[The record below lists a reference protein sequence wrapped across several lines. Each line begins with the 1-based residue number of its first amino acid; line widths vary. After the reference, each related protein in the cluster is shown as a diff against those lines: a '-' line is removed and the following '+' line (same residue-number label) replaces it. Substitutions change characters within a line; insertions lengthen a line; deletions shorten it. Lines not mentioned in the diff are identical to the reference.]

1 LGNLEEDDR
10 QSHRL
15 RFDLRILHHEPYL
28 MFNTK
33 AFEAIQ
39 YYNGLIRD
47 NIDRSDDDLNHLLK
61 RQRQENILFGDRPL
75 SLSIRPT
82 LLTEKAYSELQDAVY
97 LIRQAVLKIADHFLD
112 RESVLSELGITP
124 AEREL
129 IKIPTNVIRLS
140 ATARFDAFMT
150 DDSFRFMEINGES
163 PAGAAYLSKLSVL
176 YPELETFQQFI
187 KKFPV
192 RFVDPLQHLIQGLMR
207 VYREEFGGTEIKP
220 VFAIVDKLNIP
231 TRHEFTLI
239 QQYLK
244 AKGMEC
250 VITDPRKLELRDGW
264 LYGEGKRIDILYR
277 RLLTN
282 DYFEMEDEC
291 QALLGGYKA
300 QKTCFLNTFRSNLVH
315 KKSIFSLLT
324 DRDYNCILSTSQLE
338 AIRKHIPWTR
348 KLTYRKTRFGK
359 RVIDLVDYVTRN
371 KDEFV
376 LKPNDSYGGK
386 GVSIGE
392 ELTESEWEDAVR
404 LAVLEGFV
412 VQEVVRVKREAFYL
426 RKNDEWKSYPTLVD
440 LAPYL
445 NGPLIGGC
453 LTRTTAHRLAN
464 VTSGGGSIPM
474 FILRHT

>member
-1 LGNLEEDDR
+1 
-10 QSHRL
+10 
-15 RFDLRILHHEPYL
+15 

-47 NIDRSDDDLNHLLK
+47 DLDRSDADLNHLLK

-75 SLSIRPT
+75 SLSVRPS

-97 LIRQAVLKIADHFLD
+97 LIRQAVLKIADHFLN

-124 AEREL
+124 REREL

-150 DDSFRFMEINGES
+150 NDSFRFVEINGES
-163 PAGAAYLSKLSVL
+163 PAGAGYLSKLSGL
-176 YPELETFQQFI
+176 YPELEIFKQFT
-187 KKFPV
+187 KKYPV
-192 RFVDPLQHLIQGLMR
+192 RFVDPLQHLIQGLLR
-207 VYREEFGGTEIKP
+207 VYREEFGGRELRP
-220 VFAIVDKLNIP
+220 VFAIVDKVDIP
-231 TRHEFTLI
+231 TRHEFSLI
-239 QQYLK
+239 QNYLSES
-244 AKGMEC
+244 GIEC
-250 VITDPRKLELRDGW
+250 VITDPRNLELKDGW
-264 LYGEGKRIDILYR
+264 LYAEGKRIDILYR
-277 RLLTN
+277 RLLMN
-282 DYFEMEDEC
+282 DYFEMQDEC
-291 QALLGGYKA
+291 KAMLEGYKA

-324 DRDYNCILSTSQLE
+324 DRDYNFILNASQLE
-338 AIRKHIPWTR
+338 AIQRHIPWTR
-348 KLTYRKTRFGK
+348 KLTYRKTRFRK
-359 RVIDLVDYVTRN
+359 QLIDLVDYVIQN

-392 ELTESEWEDAVR
+392 DITQLAWEDNVKEAI
-404 LAVLEGFV
+404 LEGYV

-453 LTRTTAHRLAN
+453 LTRTTAERLAN
-464 VTSGGGSIPM
+464 VSSGGGSIPM
-474 FILRHT
+474 FILRNT